1 MVNGES
7 VGAHI
12 RAARE
17 ARGMSMS
24 ELARAARL
32 SPGAVSRIEHG
43 EREPGSG
50 TLAAIARALGVEPGE
65 LMGGPRAPGLALVR
79 ATAASPQGERAGLD
93 QPAPEPDQTV
103 LQAIQALAQRMPY
116 IPPGGRQRILAV
128 ILALLDGDG
137 RHPGPS

>member
-1 MVNGES
+1 MVNGEG
-7 VGAHI
+7 VGARI

-50 TLAAIARALGVEPGE
+50 TLAAIARALGVELGE
-65 LMGGPRAPGLALVR
+65 LMDGPRAPGLALVW
-79 ATAASPQGERAGLD
+79 ATAAPEARAGLD

-128 ILALLDGDG
+128 IMALLDGDG